1 MESFGV
7 TEEVEVDVISL
18 MEQKLPRYVMNCLKA
33 AGYDEKEVIAS
44 MDTGDD
50 ENNSMTKIEKYI
62 DKHYKNNP
70 DMCPTISSSG
80 TELPFEFPPGHRI
93 RICNFV
99 EEVKRTFKLKLSS
112 RKAVSSSNVRSTP
125 IAVKKPKIM
134 AQAEKPSPLLAD
146 EIECRV
152 QESIAKWL
160 SRQENLALNRLENEK
175 HYSVTTTD
183 HGNGQISVQVN
194 CFICHIS
201 VRLHPYNSHYQI
213 SNWTRHI
220 KKCGARIGGVSSK
233 QTKLSQLL
241 FKTITNPH
249 CPKRSD
255 EKTPSTLTVNSCHS
269 VAAASLASTSAI
281 PNTLPS
287 QSVTAVSSKDTS
299 FDQSI
304 SEAVENNTF
313 NQSFTGA
320 SPITEISSTSIT
332 TVSSAHTSSGTSNCP
347 SHSLTVMSSIGK
359 STSVGQSLTGVSPIT
374 ENTAVSLAG
383 TSTSTSCYSSEV
395 VSSTPQRKS
404 AISVSRN
411 SCEHLIS
418 SDSTQLNSL
427 SSQSKGNSSQVF
439 YKAPPSLWKGGQ
451 M

>member
-1 MESFGV
+1 
-7 TEEVEVDVISL
+7 
-18 MEQKLPRYVMNCLKA
+18 
-33 AGYDEKEVIAS
+33 
-44 MDTGDD
+44 
-50 ENNSMTKIEKYI
+50 
-62 DKHYKNNP
+62 
-70 DMCPTISSSG
+70 
-80 TELPFEFPPGHRI
+80 
-93 RICNFV
+93 
-99 EEVKRTFKLKLSS
+99 
-112 RKAVSSSNVRSTP
+112 
-125 IAVKKPKIM
+125 M

-332 TVSSAHTSSGTSNCP
+332 TVSSAHTSSGTSSCP
-347 SHSLTVMSSIGK
+347 SHSLTVMSCK